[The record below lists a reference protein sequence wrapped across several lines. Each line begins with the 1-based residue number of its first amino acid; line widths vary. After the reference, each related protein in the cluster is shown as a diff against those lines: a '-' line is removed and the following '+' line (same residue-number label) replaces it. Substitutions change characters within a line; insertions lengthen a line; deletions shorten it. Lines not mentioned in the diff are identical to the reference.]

1 MKFRTSFKIDI
12 YLKGCFCLGKKI
24 VFSCTLVSVIIFL
37 LWGVLTINL
46 IVTDA
51 FNSMENERYV
61 VNYDDIK
68 EKVGVDLKSFSNDNA
83 FLKSYNSKEGL
94 IIGLGKYFINL
105 DTNVVTKIFSKSFYF
120 ITDTVNTI
128 NNYVY
133 DIFY

>member
-1 MKFRTSFKIDI
+1 M
-12 YLKGCFCLGKKI
+12 LGKKI
-24 VFSCTLVSVIIFL
+24 VFLCTLISVIIFL
-37 LWGVLTINL
+37 FWGTLTINL
-46 IVTDA
+46 IVTEA

-105 DTNVVTKIFSKSFYF
+105 DANIVTKVFSRGFYF
-120 ITDTVNTI
+120 VTDTVNTI
-128 NNYVY
+128 NNYIY